1 MQQPVVQYLQSHVQ
15 QSVCKLICTQLLVRS
30 IPEQVRPGLLPK
42 ETLWVKDLLEYA
54 FWPCLKRSAQ
64 IIDLFLS
71 MFCFFFLLCDL
82 TSKQR
87 LVHVLCGIGNTGD
100 RAGHGKGVEVCRPC
114 NALCSFA
121 APGLLMLWLCLN
133 CTKLELNTAAVLSA
147 SLTTD

>member
-1 MQQPVVQYLQSHVQ
+1 MQQPAVQYLQSHVQ
-15 QSVCKLICTQLLVRS
+15 QSVCKVICTQLLVRS

-54 FWPCLKRSAQ
+54 FLVHLWLCLKRSAQ
-64 IIDLFLS
+64 MIDLFLS
-71 MFCFFFLLCDL
+71 VSCFLLCDL

-114 NALCSFA
+114 VALLQLCCSQAF
-121 APGLLMLWLCLN
+121 
-133 CTKLELNTAAVLSA
+133 
-147 SLTTD
+147 TDF